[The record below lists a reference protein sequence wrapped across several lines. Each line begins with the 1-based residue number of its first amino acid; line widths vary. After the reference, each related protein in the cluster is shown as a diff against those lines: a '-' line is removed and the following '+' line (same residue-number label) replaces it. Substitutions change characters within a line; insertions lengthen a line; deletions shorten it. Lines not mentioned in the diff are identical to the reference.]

1 VQGTL
6 NNNGESVAGQIIVF
20 DAGFGSLSATSKLTN
35 RSGVAEVL
43 LFSDVSNVGA
53 SSLIATFNSAT
64 TGTNYEFLTADI
76 AAIASPSINVIM
88 QKDGQRSVRFKADEQ
103 VQLQST
109 LIDQEDLPLEDV
121 IVSFVTGKGVLNT
134 NDALTDSRGIAQVS
148 LVAEPN
154 ELYQSP

>member
-1 VQGTL
+1 
-6 NNNGESVAGQIIVF
+6 
-20 DAGFGSLSATSKLTN
+20 
-35 RSGVAEVL
+35 VAEVL
-43 LFSDVSNVGA
+43 FFSDVSNVGA

-64 TGTNYEFLTADI
+64 TGANYEFLAADI
-76 AAIASPSINVIM
+76 TAIASPSINVIM
-88 QKDGQRSVRFKADEQ
+88 LKDGQRSVRFKADEQ

-154 ELYQSP
+154 E